1 MGLAVGVVEGGGE
14 GGGGVG
20 RLLIDDSFII
30 IESLNEEY
38 SWKQLRVKKEKNNIV
53 ISGNTANILV
63 HSAISFLDRNFLFFE
78 KEASVDYILSRAL
91 AMEKI

>member
-1 MGLAVGVVEGGGE
+1 MGVVEVGGE

-20 RLLIDDSFII
+20 RLLNDDSFII

-63 HSAISFLDRNFLFFE
+63 HSAIIFWTEIFFF
-78 KEASVDYILSRAL
+78 SRRKPL
-91 AMEKI
+91 